1 MSSGPSP
8 VVCVVTW
15 IAAVVEVEVAG
26 EEIMFA
32 QHIGE
37 LVAFHQEEGVHCF
50 PWFDIEVCL
59 VSF

>member
-1 MSSGPSP
+1 MSSWPSP

-32 QHIGE
+32 
-37 LVAFHQEEGVHCF
+37 
-50 PWFDIEVCL
+50 
-59 VSF
+59 